1 MISVFVRTL
10 NEEANLPRCL
20 AALSWSSDI
29 VVVDSGSTDRTLTIA
44 EEMGARVVLRRME
57 HEADHLNWISDNVEL
72 RFPWVYYCDA
82 DEIVT
87 PELRDELLRVTADPT
102 RLEVAYRVRF
112 KTMFLGKWVR
122 YSSLY
127 PTWVLRLF
135 RRGFVRWQREVHTS
149 CQVNGIEGRLREHF
163 LHYSF
168 GKGLNAWFDKHNA
181 YSWREAREAQRS
193 AHEPFRAGALL
204 SADAVE
210 RRRALKDLSFRLP
223 FRPALRFLY
232 MYLLRLGFL
241 DGVAGFRYSQLL
253 AIYEAMIDLKL
264 HELRSQSEGERH

>member
-10 NEEANLPRCL
+10 NEEVNLPRCL
-20 AALSWSSDI
+20 AALSWCSDI
-29 VVVDSGSTDRTLTIA
+29 VVVDSGSTDRTLPIA
-44 EEMGARVVLRRME
+44 GAMGARVVLRRME
-57 HEADHLNWISDNVEL
+57 HEAEHLNWISDNVEL

-112 KTMFLGKWVR
+112 RTMFMGKWVR

-135 RRGFVRWQREVHTS
+135 RRGCVRWQREVNTT

-168 GKGLNAWFDKHNA
+168 SKGLNAWFDKHNA
-181 YSWREAREAQRS
+181 YSWREAREVQRNTDKT
-193 AHEPFRAGALL
+193 FRAGALL
-204 SADAVE
+204 SADPVE

-223 FRPALRFLY
+223 FRPALRFIY

-264 HELRSQSEGERH
+264 RELRSQSEGEPL